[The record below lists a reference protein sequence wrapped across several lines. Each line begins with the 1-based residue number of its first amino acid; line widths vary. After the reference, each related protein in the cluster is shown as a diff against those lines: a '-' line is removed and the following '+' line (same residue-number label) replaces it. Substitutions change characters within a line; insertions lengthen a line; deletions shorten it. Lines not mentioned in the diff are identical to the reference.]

1 MKVSKSPTQVVILAI
16 PFCPAKLF
24 VKFQHAGLN
33 QTPLC
38 LFSGDFSYILME
50 IKKLNSSN
58 LRLQFEHIPYQALG
72 LPEGSSG
79 PGSNQE
85 VLPEHFHMCAGENH
99 P

>member
-1 MKVSKSPTQVVILAI
+1 
-16 PFCPAKLF
+16 
-24 VKFQHAGLN
+24 
-33 QTPLC
+33 
-38 LFSGDFSYILME
+38 ME